1 MAASSDTKYDK
12 LDQTNKQVKEVT
24 GLLKENVERVLDR
37 GEKIDRL
44 QERSEDLESN
54 AINFQSSSRRLRKKM
69 WCKNCKMNCIIAA
82 VVFGIIAVIVIIV
95 VLSLKPW
102 EDNNSSGG
110 SGGGGSGGHG
120 NNTLTM

>member
-95 VLSLKPW
+95 VCK
-102 EDNNSSGG
+102 
-110 SGGGGSGGHG
+110 
-120 NNTLTM
+120 

>member
-1 MAASSDTKYDK
+1 MAANYETKYDK

-54 AINFQSSSRRLRKKM
+54 AINFQSSSRRLRRKM

-82 VVFGIIAVIVIIV
+82 VIFGVIAVVVVII

-102 EDNNSSGG
+102 ENNNSE
-110 SGGGGSGGHG
+110 GGGGNGGHG